1 MYIAPKL
8 LTTIYTI
15 YIYIYMWLIRYPDN
29 QLWMKPQNVRK
40 NKVNY

>member
-15 YIYIYMWLIRYPDN
+15 YIYIYVADKISGQSIVDETTKCA
-29 QLWMKPQNVRK
+29 QK
-40 NKVNY
+40 